1 MPTLDEIVREHVDTL
16 VESATETLVTSR
28 WGADLD
34 LPSELYTK
42 ILRGIFTYLERDL
55 RGAQR
60 QGPGYQLTR
69 FYLREFQSN
78 QRLKHN
84 FHAQLAILG
93 AARIVLNHFLVNT
106 TLDLSGD
113 FEEQF
118 ALLQRAFDTTL
129 IFLSEWW
136 GKVYQELRAKDQQL
150 INELKIVKND
160 LQRQLDVIYQIIKE
174 YPLGVADCDADLHV
188 LHWNPMA
195 ARLTGFAPG
204 DILKR
209 NILELFHGRSREL
222 FLREIQS
229 GRGRRHNLQ
238 LHIYRKG
245 GDYLPAMVSIA
256 RLRQPSIGNV
266 YYIISFQELG
276 EQVRFA
282 SRIRQID
289 RLTAISRLT
298 SAMMHDI
305 RNPLNNIG
313 LHVELLERLL
323 TQSPNGLSPEV
334 SELAHKIQGQ
344 IQQLTDSL
352 NHYLAYTH
360 LAELNMVPVELVGQ
374 IAAWVQ
380 DATYEAAIRKV
391 RVHFTQPSWSCWV
404 MADWVQLRRV
414 FVNIFTNA
422 LEVLNGAGDIW
433 ISVRRAGRRVVVGI
447 RDNGPGIESEHLK
460 RVFEPFFTTKGR
472 GVGLG
477 LFVSREIVAA
487 HGGRITCSSQPGR
500 GTLFSVSLPQVQ
512 QGEIPGE

>member
-1 MPTLDEIVREHVDTL
+1 MATLDEIVRGHVDTL

-42 ILRGIFTYLERDL
+42 ILRGVFTHLAQDL
-55 RGAQR
+55 RGGPR
-60 QGPGYQLTR
+60 QVPGYQLTR
-69 FYLREFQSN
+69 YYLREFQSQ

-93 AARIVLNHFLVNT
+93 AARIVLNHFLVNS
-106 TLDLSGD
+106 TLEFSGD

-174 YPLGVADCDADLHV
+174 YPLGVADCDADLNV

-195 ARLTGFAPG
+195 ARLTGFAPAE
-204 DILKR
+204 ILKK
-209 NILELFHGRSREL
+209 NILELFHGQSREV
-222 FLREIQS
+222 FLREIRS
-229 GRGRRHNLQ
+229 GKGRRHNLQ
-238 LHIYRKG
+238 LYIYRKS

-256 RLRQPSIGNV
+256 GLKQPSLGNV
-266 YYIISFQELG
+266 YYIISFQELD

-289 RLTAISRLT
+289 RLAAISRLT

-323 TQSPNGLSPEV
+323 AQNPNGLSPEV
-334 SELAHKIQGQ
+334 SELTRKIHGQ

-374 IAAWVQ
+374 IAAWAQ
-380 DATYEAAIRKV
+380 DAAYEAAIRKV
-391 RVHFTQPSWSCWV
+391 RVHFTRPSWSCTV

-414 FVNIFTNA
+414 FVNIFANA
-422 LEVLNGAGDIW
+422 LEVLNGSGDVW
-433 ISVRRAGRRVVVGI
+433 IFLRKRGKRVIVSI
-447 RDNGPGIESEHLK
+447 RDNGPGIDAENLK
-460 RVFEPFFTTKGR
+460 KVFEPFFTTKGG

-487 HGGRITCSSQPGR
+487 HGGRITCRSAPGR
-500 GTLFSVSLPQVQ
+500 GALFSVSLPQVR
-512 QGEIPGE
+512 QGGVPGE

>member
-1 MPTLDEIVREHVDTL
+1 MATLAEIVHRHGDAL
-16 VESATETLVTSR
+16 VESSTETLMTSR

-42 ILRGIFTYLERDL
+42 ILRGIITELERDL
-55 RGAQR
+55 RGENR
-60 QGPGYQLTR
+60 QAPGYQLTR
-69 FYLREFQSN
+69 YYLREFQSN
-78 QRLKHN
+78 PRLKHN

-106 TLDLSGD
+106 TLQMSSD

-129 IFLSEWW
+129 IFLSQWW

-174 YPLGVADCDADLHV
+174 YPLGVADCDAELHV

-209 NILELFHGRSREL
+209 NILELFHGQSREV
-222 FLREIQS
+222 FLREIRS
-229 GRGRRHNLQ
+229 ERRRRHNLQ
-238 LHIYRKG
+238 LHIYRKS

-289 RLTAISRLT
+289 RLSAISRLT

-313 LHVELLERLL
+313 LNVELLERLL
-323 TQSPNGLSPEV
+323 ATVPNGVNPEAH
-334 SELAHKIQGQ
+334 ELTRKIQGQ
-344 IQQLTDSL
+344 IQQLSDSL

-360 LAELNMVPVELVGQ
+360 LAELNMVPVELV
-374 IAAWVQ
+374 AVVHAWVQ
-380 DATYEAAIRKV
+380 DAAYEAALRKV
-391 RVHFTQPSWSCWV
+391 KVHFRRPSWRCWV
-404 MADWVQLRRV
+404 MVDWVQLRRV
-414 FVNIFTNA
+414 FANIFTNA
-422 LEVLNGAGDIW
+422 LQVLNNGGDIW
-433 ISVRRAGRRVVVGI
+433 ISLRRRGQRVVVAI
-447 RDNGPGIESEHLK
+447 RDNGPGIEPEHLK
-460 RVFEPFFTTKGR
+460 KIFEPFFTTKGS

-487 HGGRITCSSQPGR
+487 HGGRITCSSQLGR
-500 GTLFSVSLPQVQ
+500 GALFSVSLPQVER
-512 QGEIPGE
+512 GEIASE

>member
-1 MPTLDEIVREHVDTL
+1 MATLSEIIHGHVETL
-16 VESATETLVTSR
+16 VESATETLMTSR
-28 WGADLD
+28 WGVDLD

-42 ILRGIFTYLERDL
+42 ILGGIFAHLERDL
-55 RGAQR
+55 RGESR
-60 QGPGYQLTR
+60 QVPGYQLTKY
-69 FYLREFQSN
+69 YLREFQSN
-78 QRLKHN
+78 PRLKHN

-106 TLDLSGD
+106 TLEMSDD

-136 GKVYQELRAKDQQL
+136 GKVYQELRAKDHQL

-204 DILKR
+204 DILKK
-209 NILELFHGRSREL
+209 NILELFHGQSREV
-222 FLREIQS
+222 FLREIRS
-229 GRGRRHNLQ
+229 ERRRRHNLQ
-238 LHIYRKG
+238 LRIYRKG
-245 GDYLPAMVSIA
+245 GDYFPAMVSIA

-323 TQSPNGLSPEV
+323 ESGPNGVNPEV
-334 SELAHKIQGQ
+334 SELTRKIQGQ
-344 IQQLTDSL
+344 IQQLSDSL

-360 LAELNMVPVELVGQ
+360 LADLNMVPVELVGLVDG
-374 IAAWVQ
+374 WVQ
-380 DATYEAAIRKV
+380 DAAYEAALRKV
-391 RVHFTQPSWSCWV
+391 RVHFRRPSWSCWV

-414 FVNIFTNA
+414 FANIFTNA
-422 LEVLNGAGDIW
+422 LQVLNGRGDVW
-433 ISVRRAGRRVVVGI
+433 ITMRRRGKRVLVAI

-460 RVFEPFFTTKGR
+460 RVFEPFFTTKES

-487 HGGRITCSSQPGR
+487 HGGRITCSSKVGQGA
-500 GTLFSVSLPQVQ
+500 LFSVSLPQVE
-512 QGEIPGE
+512 QGEVTSE